1 MDLIS
6 VDTKMKKAIIFG
18 GSGFVG
24 SHVADA
30 LTNAGI
36 ETTIFDINPSEFK
49 NDKQKFIEGSILDQD
64 LVNKA
69 IEGKDYV
76 YHLAG
81 QADIGISFEAP
92 KETLSL
98 NIQGTINILDACRKY
113 NIERFVFASTI
124 YVYSD
129 LGGFYRA
136 SKQACEIIIEE
147 YQKNLGIDYTIL
159 RYGSLYG
166 PRADEKNLIHRILK
180 QAILKKTIQMGYGS
194 EEKRDYIH
202 VYDAARMSVD
212 ILSASYK
219 NAHVMLTGHQCIS
232 RGELLETIN
241 EMLGGDIKIEEI
253 VQPENDRLHGHYKFT
268 PYVFKPQISKKL
280 VSNEYLEFGQG
291 ILNCMEEIHEKYVT
305 QKS

>member
-1 MDLIS
+1 
-6 VDTKMKKAIIFG
+6 MKKAIVFG

-36 ETTIFDINPSEFK
+36 ETTIFDISQSEFK
-49 NDKQKFIEGSILDQD
+49 NDKQIFVQGSILDQD
-64 LVNKA
+64 LVAKV

-81 QADIGISFEAP
+81 QADIGISFDSP

-98 NIQGTINILDACRKY
+98 NILGTISILEACRKHK
-113 NIERFVFASTI
+113 IERFIFASTV

-129 LGGFYRA
+129 GGGFYRV
-136 SKQACEIIIEE
+136 SKQSCEIIIEE
-147 YQKNLGIDYTIL
+147 YQKNFDIDYTIL

-180 QAILKKTIQMGYGS
+180 QAVLKKSVQIGYGS

-202 VYDAARMSVD
+202 VHDAARMSVD
-212 ILSASYK
+212 ILSQNYK
-219 NAHVMLTGHQCIS
+219 NTHVMLTGYQHIS
-232 RGELLETIN
+232 RGELLNIIN
-241 EMLGGDIKIEEI
+241 EMLGGSIKIEIINPEI
-253 VQPENDRLHGHYKFT
+253 DRLHGHYKFT
-268 PYVFKPQISKKL
+268 P
-280 VSNEYLEFGQG
+280 
-291 ILNCMEEIHEKYVT
+291 
-305 QKS
+305 